1 MFKKIALGIILLSIV
16 AGAWGFYMF
25 LTHGQQELGLG
36 SFVVWGLWMALYVF
50 FASTA
55 AGMFFVAS
63 LDLLFKVKAFAGTG
77 KIFMLASFASL
88 GAGLVHVLAN
98 EGRPERVLNVFLHPN
113 FESVLA
119 WSVWIYTAIAMAT
132 AGILL
137 VLFLPERLIPF
148 RKEPLIRNL
157 MILGFPIAVVASGA
171 VGFTLSTQ
179 ASHSFWNVALFPVLF
194 PIFGL
199 SAGFALSRVI
209 VALFGNKKSSGY
221 PRLARIMAI
230 STIMLLV
237 VIVYIIGSV
246 LFVGIY
252 DATPQT
258 IDAANYIMF
267 GQYWWGFWI
276 VQIGLG
282 VLVPIAI
289 LIKILFQPGLAKKPV
304 WGVTAGGLVLLGT
317 AVARMNFI
325 IPAQAIAGTDF
336 MASGF
341 TDARHVGSYVPTL
354 PEWALSLGI
363 AALAVLFFYVV
374 AQKMRLIPITIRNE
388 ETHDE
393 K

>member
-1 MFKKIALGIILLSIV
+1 MLKKVAMGIILLSLA

-25 LTHGQQELGLG
+25 LTKGQQELGLG
-36 SFVVWGLWMALYVF
+36 SFIVWGLWMALYVF

-77 KIFMLASFASL
+77 KIFMLASFTSL
-88 GAGLVHVLAN
+88 AAGLIHVLAN

-113 FESVLA
+113 FGSVLA
-119 WSVWIYTAIAMAT
+119 WSVWIYTVIAIAT
-132 AGILL
+132 AGILI
-137 VLFLPERLIPF
+137 VLFAPEKWLPF
-148 RKEPLIRNL
+148 RREPLVKTL
-157 MILGFPIAVVASGA
+157 MILGFPVAVVASGA

-179 ASHSFWNVALFPVLF
+179 SSHSFWNVALFPVLF

-199 SAGFALSRVI
+199 SAGLALSRVI
-209 VALFGNKKSSGY
+209 VALWGDKKSAGY

-230 STIMLLV
+230 STIMMLLA
-237 VIVYIIGSV
+237 IIYIIGSV

-252 DATPQT
+252 DSTPQT
-258 IDAANYIMF
+258 IAAANYIMF
-267 GQYWWGFWI
+267 GQYWYGFWI

-289 LIKILFQPGLAKKPV
+289 LTKILLQPNLAKKPV

-317 AVARMNFI
+317 AVARLNFI
-325 IPAQAIAGTDF
+325 IPAQAVAGTDF
-336 MASGF
+336 MTSGF
-341 TDARHVGSYVPTL
+341 TDSRHIGTYVPTL
-354 PEWALSLGI
+354 PEWALSIGI
-363 AALAVLFFYVV
+363 AALAVLAFYVI
-374 AQKMRLIPITIRNE
+374 AKKMRLMPIHIGNE

-393 K
+393 